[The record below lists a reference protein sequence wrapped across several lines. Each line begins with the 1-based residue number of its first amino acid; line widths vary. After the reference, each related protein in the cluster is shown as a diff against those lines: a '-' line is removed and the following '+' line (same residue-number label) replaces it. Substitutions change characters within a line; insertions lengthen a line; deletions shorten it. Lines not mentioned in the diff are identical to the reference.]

1 MVKVKVT
8 PNDVVDAAVEYCENE
23 LSKAADEAQ
32 GRVKNGIDGK
42 IADFNAKVDAT
53 IDGAV
58 EGTKERVKAWASKTL
73 NKVSGGKMW
82 GSPSCWM
89 HLMFVE
95 FRWMILV
102 YYTCYTLVISTVY
115 AIDLHAHSGDTGSD
129 DSLFVPLIACMG
141 GAQFEAQLS
150 LGVKDRVWG
159 GSEYTA
165 STSKCQVSG
174 PCKAHTFDS
183 AKGPM
188 APTCTNDMVG
198 DFEGCTN
205 ATVGHVQGCML
216 SGKLEFSSNAPANLY
231 YIIFITIMPMYAL
244 LVLYNLFFKHGAFKG
259 GIANKEYIQALQTI
273 QTARWYRTYTSIVLV
288 ISLGLIIYG
297 AMQAFDA
304 SQNAF
309 LNHIAGSIALIVL
322 IPSPRRI
329 AAKVDK
335 IEYDGEAVKENRKS
349 AWLAITT
356 MFNWDTSKYYEEAG
370 RIEKLG
376 DGALHEIKNYIEIP
390 FLCGD

>member
-1 MVKVKVT
+1 
-8 PNDVVDAAVEYCENE
+8 
-23 LSKAADEAQ
+23 
-32 GRVKNGIDGK
+32 
-42 IADFNAKVDAT
+42 
-53 IDGAV
+53 
-58 EGTKERVKAWASKTL
+58 
-73 NKVSGGKMW
+73 
-82 GSPSCWM
+82 
-89 HLMFVE
+89 
-95 FRWMILV
+95 
-102 YYTCYTLVISTVY
+102 
-115 AIDLHAHSGDTGSD
+115 
-129 DSLFVPLIACMG
+129 
-141 GAQFEAQLS
+141 
-150 LGVKDRVWG
+150 
-159 GSEYTA
+159 
-165 STSKCQVSG
+165 
-174 PCKAHTFDS
+174 
-183 AKGPM
+183 M

-216 SGKLEFSSNAPANLY
+216 SGKLEFSSNAPANLH

-297 AMQAFDA
+297 AMQSFGT

-356 MFNWDTSKYYEEAG
+356 MFNWDTSKYVSAVPCVTY
-370 RIEKLG
+370 
-376 DGALHEIKNYIEIP
+376 
-390 FLCGD
+390 FLPDLSLWYAVASGCVLC

>member
-1 MVKVKVT
+1 MVKVKTKVT
-8 PNDVVDAAVEYCENE
+8 PNDVVDAAVEAGKNE
-23 LSKAADEAQ
+23 LSKAADEAR
-32 GRVKNGIDGK
+32 GRVENGIDGK

-73 NKVSGGKMW
+73 NTVSGGKMW

-95 FRWMILV
+95 FRWMFLV
-102 YYTCYTLVISTVY
+102 YYTCYTLIISTVY

-129 DSLFVPLIACMG
+129 DSIFVPLIACMG

-150 LGVKDRVWG
+150 LGVKARVWG
-159 GSEYTA
+159 GSEYVA

-183 AKGPM
+183 ATGPM
-188 APTCTNDMVG
+188 TP
-198 DFEGCTN
+198 TN
-205 ATVGHVQGCML
+205 ANVGHVQGCML
-216 SGKLEFSSNAPANLY
+216 NGKLDELATAPANLH
-231 YIIFITIMPMYAL
+231 YIILITIMPMYAL

-288 ISLGLIIYG
+288 ISLVLIIFG
-297 AMQAFDA
+297 AINAFNA

-322 IPSPRRI
+322 VPSPRRI

-335 IEYDGEAVKENRKS
+335 IEYDGDAVKENRKS

>member
-1 MVKVKVT
+1 MNKVKVT

-150 LGVKDRVWG
+150 LGVRLPPLPAQPSFPALALAPAPAP
-159 GSEYTA
+159 SEPRLPPLPLL
-165 STSKCQVSG
+165 Q
-174 PCKAHTFDS
+174 
-183 AKGPM
+183 
-188 APTCTNDMVG
+188 
-198 DFEGCTN
+198 TN
-205 ATVGHVQGCML
+205 ADLVG
-216 SGKLEFSSNAPANLY
+216 
-231 YIIFITIMPMYAL
+231 
-244 LVLYNLFFKHGAFKG
+244 
-259 GIANKEYIQALQTI
+259 
-273 QTARWYRTYTSIVLV
+273 
-288 ISLGLIIYG
+288 
-297 AMQAFDA
+297 
-304 SQNAF
+304 
-309 LNHIAGSIALIVL
+309 
-322 IPSPRRI
+322 
-329 AAKVDK
+329 
-335 IEYDGEAVKENRKS
+335 
-349 AWLAITT
+349 
-356 MFNWDTSKYYEEAG
+356 
-370 RIEKLG
+370 
-376 DGALHEIKNYIEIP
+376 
-390 FLCGD
+390 